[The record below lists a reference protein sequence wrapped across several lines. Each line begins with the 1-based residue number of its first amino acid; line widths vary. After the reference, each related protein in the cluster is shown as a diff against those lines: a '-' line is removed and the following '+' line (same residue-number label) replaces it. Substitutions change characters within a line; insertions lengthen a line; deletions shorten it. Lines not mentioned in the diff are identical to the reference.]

1 LTIQD
6 SINDGTEAARL
17 VPDVLKDRPG
27 QLTPGLCL
35 QGGVAAT
42 KIKVVRIQGTA
53 KESTSKTQHCE
64 LLEYHEP
71 ELNNLET
78 WRTNHKTGLWV
89 QIQGLADLKKIDV
102 ALTKL
107 GINNELIPFLT
118 STPQPS
124 QIKLYGSS
132 VLIVLHQLSVTT
144 QNRTRLESSQIVLLL
159 NEGIL
164 VSVEEGSEEAICQSI
179 LDLIRKNAS
188 QKDFAQLDN
197 IMYYIVDEILDSYP
211 PIFQQ
216 LSDYL
221 DELEEH
227 ALRSQSPKILS
238 QLSIIR
244 SNLRKCRQQ
253 LIALQTDLIP
263 LFHAS
268 HDLITPI
275 ASRGFRD
282 VEKLVVRL
290 LEFESSA
297 RQQISTVNET
307 YMASAS
313 HQMNQIMKILAIVS
327 TIFTPLTFIAGVYGM
342 NFAHMPELE
351 HRNGYQLSLLSMA
364 ALAISMV
371 LLLWHRGWISMPRLS
386 RR

>member
-1 LTIQD
+1 MANNHNEGIWIQ
-6 SINDGTEAARL
+6 I
-17 VPDVLKDRPG
+17 
-27 QLTPGLCL
+27 
-35 QGGVAAT
+35 
-42 KIKVVRIQGTA
+42 
-53 KESTSKTQHCE
+53 H
-64 LLEYHEP
+64 
-71 ELNNLET
+71 
-78 WRTNHKTGLWV
+78 
-89 QIQGLADLKKIDV
+89 GLADLQKIDV
-102 ALTKL
+102 TLTKA
-107 GINNELIPFLT
+107 GINKELIPFLT

-124 QIKLYGSS
+124 QIKLYDSS

-144 QNRTRLESSQIVLLL
+144 QTRTRLESSQIALLL

-164 VSVEEGSEEAICQSI
+164 VSVEEGPDGAIGPSI
-179 LDLIRKNAS
+179 VDLIRKNAS
-188 QKDFAQLDN
+188 QRDFARLEN
-197 IMYYIVDEILDSYP
+197 IMYFIIDEILDSYP
-211 PIFQQ
+211 PVFQQ

-221 DELEEH
+221 DELEEQ

-238 QLSIIR
+238 QLSLIR
-244 SNLRKCRQQ
+244 SRLRTCRQQ

-268 HDLITPI
+268 HDLITPV

-290 LEFESSA
+290 LEFEYSA

-313 HQMNQIMKILAIVS
+313 YQMNQIMKILAIVS

-351 HRNGYQLSLLSMA
+351 HRHGYQLSLLSMA